1 MIQLTAFQGVSDD
14 EFNNDVLQAAIRE
27 INSVIKT
34 NANEY
39 RLQFE
44 FESTSLESKLYKNS
58 LTGYY
63 MSRGFKIVNYKQFI
77 LIDWSHP
84 NVIVNSLIDDRTITD
99 LNYLGEYFRADDL
112 YLILTANLDMRKISY
127 RIMVHFVK
135 NEIKLMKA
143 SGKTES
149 TISLGVP
156 SKMSGANLNKMFA
169 PELLK
174 LNETY
179 QDISFT
185 FLDGA
190 LFKIKMYDI
199 PVLYTDIPLE
209 VLFGTSNNFANR

>member
-27 INSVIKT
+27 INSVIKA
-34 NANEY
+34 NANEF
-39 RLQFE
+39 RLRFE

-63 MSRGFKIVNYKQFI
+63 MSRGFKIVNYKEFI

-99 LNYLGEYFRADDL
+99 LNYLGEYFRADDF

-127 RIMVHFVK
+127 RILVHFIK
-135 NEIKLMKA
+135 NELKLMKVN
-143 SGKTES
+143 GKTES
-149 TISLGVP
+149 VISLGVP
-156 SKMSGANLNKMFA
+156 SKMTGENLNKMFA

-174 LNETY
+174 INETY

-190 LFKIKMYDI
+190 LFKIKLYDI